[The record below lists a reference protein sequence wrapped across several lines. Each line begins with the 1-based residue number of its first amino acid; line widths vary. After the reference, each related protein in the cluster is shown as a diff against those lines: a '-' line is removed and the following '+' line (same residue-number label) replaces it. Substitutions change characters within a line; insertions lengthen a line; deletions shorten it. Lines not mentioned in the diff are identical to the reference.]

1 MFNRIKN
8 KTQEPQEISAEVQV
22 AINQDRVAHGAPKPG
37 FAKPSILGESC
48 AIEGKINSN
57 GELHIEGKFKGEIS
71 VDKLT
76 VSRTGFVSG
85 QIKCRLLSVFGEVNG
100 DIDCKELV
108 LNPGANVTGKIVY
121 GSIKVL
127 PGTSIVGDLFFNK

>member
-108 LNPGANVTGKIVY
+108 LNSGANVTGKIVY
-121 GSIKVL
+121 GTIKVL
-127 PGTSIVGDLFFNK
+127 PGTTIVGDLFLNK